1 MVLHA
6 STKRLDDYHTIMPSK
21 KILILSTGNSV
32 RSQMAEGW
40 MRYYAGKHA
49 EIFSAGSEKNRGI
62 NKLAHHVMMESVID
76 IGAQTSDRID
86 RYLEQTFDHVILLDK
101 QAEAALT
108 YIKYNEHHLYEI
120 EDPLIFKTDKNLM
133 VQKFIEVRNQLDDLS
148 FNFVNQ
154 YIRNIIPP
162 L

>member
-1 MVLHA
+1 MQL
-6 STKRLDDYHTIMPSK
+6 K

-40 MRYYAGKHA
+40 MRYYTGKHA
-49 EIFSAGSEKNRGI
+49 EIYSAGSEENRGI

-86 RYLEQTFDHVILLDK
+86 RYLDQTFEHVMLLDK
-101 QAEAALT
+101 QTEVALT
-108 YIKYNEHHLYEI
+108 QIKYNHQHIYEI

-154 YIRNIIPP
+154 FIRNLIPP